1 MRNIWLVIKHEIRIT
16 LRKRSFWVLSFVVP
30 VLLLGFQGYFILQD
44 NDISLTGDGEEEVTE
59 ATAPPEITIVGLV
72 DEAGLIK
79 EMPSGIPP
87 GMFVTLANSEDA
99 HTALEQGEVNQFVI
113 IPEDYID
120 SGEITVF
127 DTEFQILSE
136 GDMGVAFGS
145 SNEWMLPFIIS
156 YNLIGDEA
164 LSTVVFNP
172 TPGNLARQ
180 HALNPPEESSAS
192 ELALAEFTSTAIPY
206 IYYFVLIIVSGYI
219 LQSVT
224 AEKENRTVE
233 LLLVSLQPKELMTGK
248 LVGMSSV
255 ALLQLAIWAAGATF
269 ILNRGSRFLDTS
281 GLDFTPVFIVTAVVF
296 LVLGYLLYASVMAA
310 AGALSN
316 TAREAGQVTW
326 ILILPLLP
334 TLMFGRLFADDPDNI
349 IGIFLSLFPFS
360 SPSAMVTRMAL
371 GTVPT
376 WQVILSLSLLAVTA
390 YLVLSVA
397 TRFFQP
403 KNLLSVAEFSWRRF
417 ATAWRDK

>member
-44 NDISLTGDGEEEVTE
+44 NDISLTGEGEEDVTE
-59 ATAPPEITIVGLV
+59 DIAPAEMTVVGLV

-79 EMPSGIPP
+79 EIPSGIPP
-87 GMFVTLANSEDA
+87 GMFVTLANSDDA
-99 HTALEQGEVNQFVI
+99 HSALELGEVNQFVI
-113 IPEDYID
+113 IPADYID

-127 DTEFQILSE
+127 DKEFQMLME

-164 LSTVVFNP
+164 LSTVLFNP

-192 ELALAEFTSTAIPY
+192 DQALAEFTSSAIPY
-206 IYYFVLIIVSGYI
+206 VYYFVLIIVSGYI

-224 AEKENRTVE
+224 SEKENRTVE

-248 LVGMSSV
+248 LIGMTSV
-255 ALLQLAIWAAGATF
+255 ALLQLAFWVAGATF
-269 ILNRGSRFLDTS
+269 ILNRGSTFLDTS
-281 GLDFTPVFIVTAVVF
+281 GLEFTPAFLITAILF
-296 LVLGYLLYASVMAA
+296 LLLGYLLYASVMAA

-334 TLMFGRLFADDPDNI
+334 TLMFGRLFAENPDNI
-349 IGIFLSLFPFS
+349 MVVFLSLFPFS
-360 SPSAMVTRMAL
+360 SPSAMVTRMAV
-371 GTVPT
+371 GTVPA
-376 WQVILSLSLLAVTA
+376 WQVILSLTLLAITA
-390 YLVLSVA
+390 YFVLSLA

-403 KNLLSVAEFSWRRF
+403 QNLLSTAQFSWRRF